1 MAQLDKF
8 KFDQSGSLVFDD
20 EGRFSKV
27 GARNCVD
34 FNGFLEKARN
44 KEMNSDEGL
53 LFSKVGPFKDIKSY
67 FLAMLNGREG
77 KSVRTPFNRG
87 SHNLLRLF
95 ID

>member
-1 MAQLDKF
+1 MAQLEKF

-44 KEMNSDEGL
+44 NDMHNDE
-53 LFSKVGPFKDIKSY
+53 VC
-67 FLAMLNGREG
+67 
-77 KSVRTPFNRG
+77 
-87 SHNLLRLF
+87 
-95 ID
+95 